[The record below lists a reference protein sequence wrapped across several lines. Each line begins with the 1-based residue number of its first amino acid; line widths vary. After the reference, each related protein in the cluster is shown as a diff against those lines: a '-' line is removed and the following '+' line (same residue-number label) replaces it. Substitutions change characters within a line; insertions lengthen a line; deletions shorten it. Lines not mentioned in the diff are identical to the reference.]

1 MASTRGRTVGHKDSA
16 QSQGM
21 GRVEEVLQI
30 IGSNSLCYMSHSG
43 VRVMMTPKELSRN
56 MPLKTAEHGDWESD
70 ASQLLRVLLGGAH
83 LNLNPQSISL

>member
-1 MASTRGRTVGHKDSA
+1 MVGHKDSA

-21 GRVEEVLQI
+21 GRVEEVQKI
-30 IGSNSLCYMSHSG
+30 VGSNSFCYMSHSG
-43 VRVMMTPKELSRN
+43 VRVMRMTPKELSRN
-56 MPLKTAEHGDWESD
+56 RPLKTAECGDWESD